1 MGWFFGK
8 KKKEEAVRKEEA
20 GRTVSLTGDQKKEI
34 MDLLANGRKIEAIR
48 VLMNYTGLS
57 LAEAK
62 SIVENNFDRL
72 PVTETARQT
81 GKIHSLDDLPDDQKR
96 KVANLLYNGRK
107 IEAIKLLMDYTG
119 LGLAEAKAIVEK
131 EG

>member
-1 MGWFFGK
+1 MGWFLGK
-8 KKKEEAVRKEEA
+8 KKKEETVRKEEA

-81 GKIHSLDDLPDDQKR
+81 GKIYSLDDLLDDQKR

>member
-119 LGLAEAKAIVEK
+119 LGLAEAKAIVET